1 MTLAAARAEEG
12 FRLGVLLA
20 QIDTCLAMSASPHAV
35 TQQEW
40 DRLRALRDAYDDAA
54 EALSEAMKA
63 GHALQSA
70 D

>member
-1 MTLAAARAEEG
+1 MTIEALKVERAV
-12 FRLGVLLA
+12 RLGILLA

-40 DRLRALRDAYDDAA
+40 DRLWALRDAYDDAA